1 MPVVSLMAV
10 GETPLKALACL
21 SWKETRPA
29 LPRFLRVCVWGGGQP
44 GWGCDH

>member
-29 LPRFLRVCVWGGGQP
+29 LPCFLRVCGGG
-44 GWGCDH
+44 GEAAGLGM